1 MGQYKQITLKSQN
14 SNNPAKQT
22 RSQLYR
28 GTSTVN
34 ESSKSFALYDQELI
48 KQDILN
54 HFNIKKGEKIY
65 NPNFGSVIWNTLY
78 EPLDRK
84 TREILLADVE
94 QVIASDPRVQART
107 IDIIEREYGIQ
118 LNIELE
124 FVAYSQIEKIVYT
137 FDRENGLST
146 V

>member
-1 MGQYKQITLKSQN
+1 M
-14 SNNPAKQT
+14 
-22 RSQLYR
+22 
-28 GTSTVN
+28 
-34 ESSKSFALYDQELI
+34 
-48 KQDILN
+48 
-54 HFNIKKGEKIY
+54 
-65 NPNFGSVIWNTLY
+65 
-78 EPLDRK
+78 
-84 TREILLADVE
+84 LADVE

-118 LNIELE
+118 LNKELE